1 MDLEKHYTQAFGGMR
16 DVYPMRRDDSMSMK
30 FKRQGSGR
38 GYDNFMKFISNP
50 VGTIK
55 ETISMGKDMLGKLGF
70 GDEGIEDRP
79 IMNGGEEMAG
89 GRKKAY
95 NKMLAR
101 QRARAEAIARQINS
115 AQSNFNA
122 SQSEDSSSS
131 DDVDVP
137 PPAPH
142 FEWDPAEYDFL
153 PDFAGYDSGVGGNG
167 LIGGPNGM
175 RKLIGGPA
183 GMRKLIGG
191 PNGVRHLVVE
201 NIQPAHMTG
210 GKIAVKDLK
219 RFIDSSY
226 ERKDKDGKIKQKEQN
241 ISGYILDPELTRD
254 ESSVYYNP
262 TTNHVIHN
270 IRGTNGT
277 AKDWSNN
284 AVYAA
289 SPYLYQKLDRFKRS
303 KKNQEAVERKYANA
317 KKSITTHSQSGI
329 IGRYLAKD
337 RPDTEII
344 QLNPA
349 SSYKDNDV
357 SKNDKNV
364 YTVKSTKDV
373 VSLFHKNQP
382 QDIIIPG
389 ESLDQFKEH
398 DIGLLDRLEPDKQI
412 GFGRNRYLTPIF

>member
-1 MDLEKHYTQAFGGMR
+1 MNLQHHYAEAFGDGL
-16 DVYPMRRDDSMSMK
+16 DKYYPIR
-30 FKRQGSGR
+30 GSGKD
-38 GYDNFMKFISNP
+38 YDTFMKFISNP

-55 ETISMGKDMLGKLGF
+55 ETIQKGKDMLGQLGF
-70 GDEGIEDRP
+70 GMEDIDDRAV
-79 IMNGGEEMAG
+79 MDGGE
-89 GRKKAY
+89 
-95 NKMLAR
+95 
-101 QRARAEAIARQINS
+101 
-115 AQSNFNA
+115 
-122 SQSEDSSSS
+122 
-131 DDVDVP
+131 DVD
-137 PPAPH
+137 
-142 FEWDPAEYDFL
+142 
-153 PDFAGYDSGVGGNG
+153 GGNQENG
-167 LIGGPNGM
+167 LIGGPAGM

-191 PNGVRHLVVE
+191 PAGMRKLIVE

-262 TTNHVIHN
+262 NTNHVIHN

-412 GFGRNRYLTPIF
+412 GFGKNKYLTPLLF

>member
-1 MDLEKHYTQAFGGMR
+1 MNLQSHYDKAFDGGL
-16 DVYPMRRDDSMSMK
+16 DQYYPIR
-30 FKRQGSGR
+30 GSGKD
-38 GYDNFMKFISNP
+38 YDNFMKFFSNP

-55 ETISMGKDMLGKLGF
+55 DTIQKGKDMLGQLGF
-70 GDEGIEDRP
+70 GIEDVDDRAV
-79 IMNGGEEMAG
+79 MDGGE
-89 GRKKAY
+89 
-95 NKMLAR
+95 
-101 QRARAEAIARQINS
+101 
-115 AQSNFNA
+115 
-122 SQSEDSSSS
+122 
-131 DDVDVP
+131 DVDGGLLGEP
-137 PPAPH
+137 GH
-142 FEWDPAEYDFL
+142 
-153 PDFAGYDSGVGGNG
+153 GV
-167 LIGGPNGM
+167 

-183 GMRKLIGG
+183 GMRKLI
-191 PNGVRHLVVE
+191 VE

-357 SKNDKNV
+357 NKNDKNV

-382 QDIIIPG
+382 QDIVIPG

-412 GFGRNRYLTPIF
+412 GFGRNKFLTPLLF